1 MLKCSAAAT
10 GACWGRKYREMGA
23 SHELSTHVSHP
34 RARLCVHMQSSLP
47 GRMHK
52 GALPALPET
61 PLTKTTLVLTGEDGE
76 MAHRG
81 VSPARKTNPSA
92 KPHRGLRA
100 EKKGT
105 STTPEHG
112 AKKNTPAEGAN
123 PEKCA
128 VRVACV
134 SEEEQNDKCKGKG
147 EVIWGGKWEEGLRQG
162 HHRAQLLFWKHLSL
176 HGTSEALTAHCTPKA
191 TAPSPRDGHR
201 LTSSDHGERQHVGG
215 LGALRPSSVFLSET
229 CFVFYSDLRFRDAQC

>member
-1 MLKCSAAAT
+1 MLKRSAAVT
-10 GACWGRKYREMGA
+10 GARWGRKYREMGA
-23 SHELSTHVSHP
+23 SHELSTHVSQP
-34 RARLCVHMQSSLP
+34 RAHLCVHMQRSLP

-61 PLTKTTLVLTGEDGE
+61 PLTKTTLVLTREDRE

-100 EKKGT
+100 EKNGA

-112 AKKNTPAEGAN
+112 AKTNTSAKGAN
-123 PEKCA
+123 PEKCD
-128 VRVACV
+128 VRVTCV
-134 SEEEQNDKCKGKG
+134 SEEEPNDKCKEKG

-162 HHRAQLLFWKHLSL
+162 HHRARLLFWKQLAWDFR
-176 HGTSEALTAHCTPKA
+176 GAHCTLRSQGHCPFSRRWP
-191 TAPSPRDGHR
+191 PSD
-201 LTSSDHGERQHVGG
+201 Q
-215 LGALRPSSVFLSET
+215 
-229 CFVFYSDLRFRDAQC
+229 Q